1 MNNYKSFQIIFEET
15 DGKMY
20 SATFDLA
27 IPLTCRG
34 KFVDIEGK
42 IHNLG
47 KYYRTIH
54 PDSTTSDV
62 IHSAR
67 VGDQSICDFYMCND
81 DPPCSGV
88 TNCVCNTGNGSC
100 SYKP

>member
-1 MNNYKSFQIIFEET
+1 MNNYKSFKIIFEET
-15 DGKMY
+15 NGHTH

-42 IHNLG
+42 IHDLG

-67 VGDQSICDFYMCND
+67 VGENPYCADYTCPNCSDVPTCSCNI
-81 DPPCSGV
+81 
-88 TNCVCNTGNGSC
+88 GNGMC
-100 SYKP
+100 TYKP